1 MGPPNTNPSNDR
13 EEDLNPGP
21 PDYESS
27 VLTTRPRY
35 FLMKQSK
42 IALLSDKLWNRILCL
57 CFEVLL
63 FFVVKLPEASKSKFK
78 RRTTSSI
85 HIFIPFF
92 TRLLR
97 TFYCCFPVVCSPSHK
112 AFIND
117 KLTN

>member
-42 IALLSDKLWNRILCL
+42 IALHGIVSCL
-57 CFEVLL
+57 FVL
-63 FFVVKLPEASKSKFK
+63 KSYF
-78 RRTTSSI
+78 SS
-85 HIFIPFF
+85 
-92 TRLLR
+92 
-97 TFYCCFPVVCSPSHK
+97 
-112 AFIND
+112 
-117 KLTN
+117 